1 MKAIQFKGT
10 NYQNIIDEIKSHF
23 VVSTVNKIEDGIGN
37 ITELKIYTDTDVVI
51 EIVKTDYLVFDD
63 NDYSV
68 WTEKSF
74 RNKYK
79 DDRYK
84 FLRRGLSDEYYFI
97 NAISEVS
104 NIDERTL
111 SNDNLRY
118 QNANYFPDEQTA
130 EKFNKIQTLQ
140 RKLLRFSLEHGGD
153 KIDWSADNTMKW
165 FIEYDHDS
173 LKIETRYARYK
184 QSPNKIYFVS
194 EEICLK
200 AIDNFRNE
208 ILEVMRIEW

>member
-84 FLRRGLSDEYYFI
+84 FLRRELSDEYYFI

-140 RKLLRFSLEHGGD
+140 RKLLRFSLENGGD
-153 KIDWSADNTMKW
+153 KIDWNCIEAEKW
-165 FIEYDHDS
+165 GIVYEYDINQLCAVRSYYMKEAH
-173 LKIETRYARYK
+173 KV
-184 QSPNKIYFVS
+184 YFIS
-194 EEICLK
+194 EEICEK
-200 AIDNFRNE
+200 AIEKFRDE
-208 ILEVMRIEW
+208 IMEVMNIQW

>member
-23 VVSTVNKIEDGIGN
+23 VVSTVNK
-37 ITELKIYTDTDVVI
+37 
-51 EIVKTDYLVFDD
+51 KTDYLVFDD

-84 FLRRGLSDEYYFI
+84 FLRRELSDEYYFI

-153 KIDWSADNTMKW
+153 KIDWEDGCMRKW
-165 FIEYDHDS
+165 CIQWDYDKNIVTDWCQRVHFPNEVYFISKEVA
-173 LKIETRYARYK
+173 E
-184 QSPNKIYFVS
+184 
-194 EEICLK
+194 K
-200 AIDNFRNE
+200 AIELFKDE
-208 ILEVMRIEW
+208 IMEVYSIKW